1 VTRLC
6 ALVAVALVAATL
18 AAALGAVRAVPA
30 VANASRATAASPGG
44 PSSVKHVYVIV
55 LENESEST
63 TFGPGTPAP
72 YLARTLTAQG
82 AFVPNYYGTGH
93 LSNDNYIAMISGQA
107 PNTANQQDCQIFSD
121 FVPPSGTG
129 ADGQQLGTGCVYP
142 SSIPTIASQLSGAGL
157 TWRDYNQSMGAD
169 PAREAGVCGH
179 PAVNSQDNTQ
189 TATASDA
196 YATRHNP
203 FVYFHSIIDN
213 TTLCDENVVNLD
225 LLPQDLASASATP
238 NYVFI
243 TPDLCSD
250 GHDAPCKNGDP
261 GGLVQADTFLKQ
273 WVPQIENSP
282 GFRQDGLLIV
292 TFDES
297 LNSDAS
303 ACCGEIAGPGAPP
316 PGGSGPGGGRVGAVL
331 LSPCI
336 APGTVTQVPY
346 NHYSMLRSVEDV
358 FGLSH
363 IGYAQLPGET
373 SFGSDVFNRQCGPAP
388 PTARLKAPALLSAV
402 SSRARVPLRWSAT
415 TTGGTPL
422 ASFLVR
428 VRDTSVAHPAWRTL
442 RSATTRRSLVYRGKL
457 GHTYTFQVQAL
468 NTAGQSSPR
477 AAAATVIPSGVR
489 PARARFSR
497 GWSVRRVS
505 GAWQGRA
512 IVSSA
517 AGSTLSLRFR
527 GGTVA
532 LIGETSRSGG
542 RALVSLDG
550 RSKTIRLHSSARRV
564 RRVVFRA
571 VLRSRTHRLSVSVVS
586 GTVALEGVAVSSRR
600 G

>member
-1 VTRLC
+1 
-6 ALVAVALVAATL
+6 VAVTLLAAVGMLRAAPVAAAGATRPH
-18 AAALGAVRAVPA
+18 AVAAL
-30 VANASRATAASPGG
+30 
-44 PSSVKHVYVIV
+44 PSIKHVYVIV
-55 LENESEST
+55 LENESAST
-63 TFGPGTPAP
+63 TFGPGSPAP
-72 YLARTLTAQG
+72 YLATQLTAQG

-93 LSNDNYIAMISGQA
+93 LSNDNYISMISGQA
-107 PNTANQQDCQIFSD
+107 PNTLNQEDCQLFSD

-157 TWRDYNQSMGAD
+157 TWRDYNQDMGAD
-169 PAREAGVCGH
+169 PAREPGVCAH

-189 TATASDA
+189 TATAADQ

-225 LLPQDLASASATP
+225 LLPQDLATASGTP

-243 TPDLCSD
+243 TPDLCND

-292 TFDES
+292 TFDEAAT
-297 LNSDAS
+297 SDAS
-303 ACCGEIAGPGAPP
+303 ACCGEIPGPGASS
-316 PGGSGPGGGRVGAVL
+316 PGLSGPGGGRVGAVL

-336 APGTVTQVPY
+336 APGTVTQTPY
-346 NHYSMLRSVEDV
+346 NHYSMLRSVEDI
-358 FGLSH
+358 FGLPH

-373 SFGSDVFNRQCGPAP
+373 AFASDVLNRQCGPAP
-388 PTARLKAPALLSAV
+388 PTVKLKAPALLSSV
-402 SSRARVPLRWSAT
+402 SSRARVPLRWSAS

-422 ASFLVR
+422 ASFTVR
-428 VRDTSVAHPAWRTL
+428 VRDTSVAHPAWRRL
-442 RSATTRRSLVYRGKL
+442 RSKTTRTSLVYRGKL
-457 GHTYTFQVQAL
+457 GHTYRFQVQAL
-468 NTAGQSSPR
+468 NTGGQASPPAGVT
-477 AAAATVIPSGVR
+477 TVIPSGAR
-489 PARARFSR
+489 PPKGHFSR
-497 GWSVRRVS
+497 GWSVHRVS
-505 GAWQGRA
+505 GAWQGKA
-512 IVSSA
+512 IQSSVR
-517 AGSTLSLRFR
+517 GSTFSLRFR
-527 GGTVA
+527 GGNVA
-532 LIGETSRSGG
+532 VIGETSRSGG
-542 RALVSLDG
+542 RARVTVDG
-550 RSKTIRLHSSARRV
+550 RSRTIRLHSAARRT
-564 RRVVFRA
+564 RRVLFSA
-571 VLRSRTHRLSVSVVS
+571 KLRSRTHRLSVSVVA

>member
-1 VTRLC
+1 VSRWGLG
-6 ALVAVALVAATL
+6 LAVALL
-18 AAALGAVRAVPA
+18 AAVGMLRAAPAAWGDGTPMNGVAV
-30 VANASRATAASPGG
+30 SSPI
-44 PSSVKHVYVIV
+44 KHVYVIV
-55 LENESEST
+55 LENEAAST
-63 TFGPGTPAP
+63 TFGPSTPAP

-107 PNTANQQDCQIFSD
+107 PNSQTQQDCQFFSD
-121 FVPPSGTG
+121 FLSSGTG
-129 ADGQQLGTGCVYP
+129 AYGQQNGTGCVYP
-142 SSIPTIASQLSGAGL
+142 SSIPTIASQLNTAGL
-157 TWRDYNQSMGAD
+157 TWRDYNQSMGAT
-169 PAREAGVCGH
+169 PAREPGVCAH

-189 TATASDA
+189 SATASDA

-225 LLPQDLASASATP
+225 LLPQDLATASGTP

-250 GHDAPCKNGDP
+250 GHDAPCKNGQP
-261 GGLVQADTFLKQ
+261 GGLVQADMFLKQ

-297 LNSDAS
+297 STSDS
-303 ACCGEIAGPGAPP
+303 TACCGEIPGPGSPS
-316 PGGSGPGGGRVGAVL
+316 PGLNGPGGGRVGAVL

-336 APGTVTQVPY
+336 APGTVTQAPY
-346 NHYSMLRSVEDV
+346 NHYSMLRSVEDI

-363 IGYAQLPGET
+363 IGYAELPGET
-373 SFGSDVFNRQCGPAP
+373 SFGSDVLNRQCGPAP
-388 PTARLKAPALLSAV
+388 PKATLKAPALQSSV

-422 ASFLVR
+422 ASFVLR
-428 VRDTSVAHPAWRTL
+428 VRDTSVSHPRWRTL
-442 RSATTRRSLVYRGKL
+442 RSSGTRTSLVYRGRL
-457 GHTYTFQVQAL
+457 GHTYAFQVQAL
-468 NTAGQSSPR
+468 NTAGQASPW
-477 AAAATVIPSGVR
+477 ATATTVIPSGAR
-489 PARARFSR
+489 PPKARFTR
-497 GWSVRRVS
+497 GWTVHRVS
-505 GAWQGRA
+505 GAWQGKA
-512 IVSSA
+512 IVSST
-517 AGSTLSLRFR
+517 AGSSFSLRFR

-532 LIGETSRSGG
+532 LIGERTRGG
-542 RALVSLDG
+542 GVARVTLDG
-550 RSKTIRLHSSARRV
+550 RAHTIHLHSSKRLV

-571 VLRSRTHRLSVSVVS
+571 TLRSRTHRLTVSVVS